1 MLEQMAGSREPRD
14 RIEAARVLGIM
25 QDPPV
30 EVITALIQDEN
41 TDVAAQAMSTAHAVG
56 ASSAVAALTTSLVT
70 GLFEA
75 GAPLRHRLISAL
87 NKLRQRNPR
96 MQLDVDL
103 IELLLAAEIAGH
115 YRSYQVL
122 TPLDSA
128 DGRQA
133 KVIAALRQTM
143 EGELERI
150 FRLIALLAPA
160 ASLHDAYVGVRSS
173 NSVVRAN
180 ALEYLENVLKPG
192 LREVLLPVI
201 DSHVTEPE
209 RAALA
214 ERIVGPPVE
223 SSEQAMAVLLASD
236 DPWLRSRAEI
246 MSNRAAE
253 APTVEEEFAA
263 RPTGIDSDMGAG

>member
-1 MLEQMAGSREPRD
+1 MAGSSEPHD

-25 QDPPV
+25 QDAPV
-30 EVITALIQDEN
+30 EILTALILDEDM
-41 TDVAAQAMSTAHAVG
+41 DVAAQAMRTAHSIG
-56 ASSAVAALTTSLVT
+56 ASSAVATLATSLVT

-87 NKLRQRNPR
+87 NKLRQRHPR
-96 MQLDVDL
+96 MTLDVDL

-122 TPLDSA
+122 APLDPSDRA
-128 DGRQA
+128 QA
-133 KVIAALRQTM
+133 KVVDALRQTM
-143 EGELERI
+143 EQELERI

-173 NSVVRAN
+173 NSLVRAN

-192 LREVLLPVI
+192 LREVLLPLI
-201 DSHVTEPE
+201 DSQVTEQE

-214 ERIVGPPVE
+214 ERLVGPALE
-223 SSEQAMAVLLASD
+223 SSEQAIAVLLASD

-246 MSNRAAE
+246 MANRAAE
-253 APTVEEEFAA
+253 AEAVDEEFVP
-263 RPTGIDSDMGAG
+263 RPAGIDADLGAG